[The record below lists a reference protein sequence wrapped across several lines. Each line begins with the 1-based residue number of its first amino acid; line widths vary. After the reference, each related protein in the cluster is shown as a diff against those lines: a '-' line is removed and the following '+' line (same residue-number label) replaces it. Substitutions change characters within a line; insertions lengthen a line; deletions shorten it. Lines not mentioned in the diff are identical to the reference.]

1 MSVLKV
7 KEKAFA
13 NPQVKE
19 EYDALEDEWA
29 KKRGIKAPNI
39 SRLESGKQNTS
50 LKTMFTYAKACGFK
64 LKIDVTDSDTSLI
77 SY

>member
-19 EYDALEDEWA
+19 EYDALEDE
-29 KKRGIKAPNI
+29 
-39 SRLESGKQNTS
+39 
-50 LKTMFTYAKACGFK
+50 
-64 LKIDVTDSDTSLI
+64 
-77 SY
+77 